1 MQMVLVLHRIT
12 FKEPPMNAVLV
23 TSKRQ
28 VTIPAY
34 VRRELGITPVT
45 EVTFPAKNGVAHL
58 QVERQRAHSAV
69 AEGAGLIVVSG
80 KT

>member
-1 MQMVLVLHRIT
+1 
-12 FKEPPMNAVLV
+12 MNAVLV

-45 EVTFPAKNGVAHL
+45 KVTFPAKNGVAHL
-58 QVERQRAHSAV
+58 QVERQRAHSTV
-69 AEGAGLIVVSG
+69 AGSAGLIVVSG